1 VDVATGMQGGGE
13 GAHYTHL
20 LFGRFQQSLHFS
32 QGPCHVHFGFVL
44 DVLGSTAEAN
54 CGQGFRLVEAVR
66 AGQRGK
72 VHRTGRRQSERSKT
86 GRASTCESCV
96 VGVARRERETK
107 KSWSKLWV
115 RQVVWKNFVHRG
127 THTRKMVIYFNKII
141 SRANSCHA
149 RPLPLPLLSP
159 RTGLEPNQDSHVL

>member
-1 VDVATGMQGGGE
+1 MFTLGLFLMFLARLPKRTVDRVSVWLKLSEQGNGE
-13 GAHYTHL
+13 RCIEPGTDNQKEVKRGA
-20 LFGRFQQSLHFS
+20 QA
-32 QGPCHVHFGFVL
+32 HVHRVRWVL
-44 DVLGSTAEAN
+44 
-54 CGQGFRLVEAVR
+54 
-66 AGQRGK
+66 RGE
-72 VHRTGRRQSERSKT
+72 RGRR
-86 GRASTCESCV
+86 
-96 VGVARRERETK
+96 
-107 KSWSKLWV
+107 KSWSTLWV